1 MGGPLAVLS
10 LSFSFESNNETIPI
24 APINPNDSYMTVDE
38 NDFPAV
44 PLTVGPENSEQN
56 KQRWLLMINRK
67 L

>member
-44 PLTVGPENSEQN
+44 PLIGPENSEQN
-56 KQRWLLMINRK
+56 SDGF
-67 L
+67 